1 MNGLRVQVDRALHGL
16 QGKTR
21 VTARLEASN
30 APAAKRRAA
39 ARAAAR
45 SFDSAY
51 DQAMSGLAKVQPMLQ
66 PKLSLFEAFGAKSD
80 LDEQLEQFDELGRR
94 IHEVA
99 GD

>member
-1 MNGLRVQVDRALHGL
+1 MNSLRAQVDRALRGL

-21 VTARLEASN
+21 MTARLEASN

-51 DQAMSGLAKVQPMLQ
+51 DQAMSGLATVQPMLQ
-66 PKLSLFEAFGAKSD
+66 AKLSLFEAFGAKSD
-80 LDEQLEQFDELGRR
+80 LDEQLSQFDALGRR

-99 GD
+99 GS